1 MYICD
6 LKFSMESSTISSF
19 KKIIANCQEVF
30 LKKNQDYGMSW
41 TIMRLSSLTD
51 QIFIKAKR
59 IRNIQESQQN
69 IIGDS
74 QEDEFHSII
83 NYCIMAM
90 IIATNTEDKLESMQF
105 EQLKSNYDIIVKDTL
120 DLLTRKNTD
129 YGEVWRDMRVSS
141 MTDIILAKLL
151 RIKQIEDNQ
160 GSTTISEGAYSNYQ
174 DILNYS
180 IFGIIKLT
188 ENTSQ

>member
-1 MYICD
+1 
-6 LKFSMESSTISSF
+6 MENTTINSF

-51 QIFIKAKR
+51 QIYIKAKR
-59 IRNIQESQQN
+59 IRNIQESKRN
-69 IIGDS
+69 VIGDS
-74 QEDEFHSII
+74 QQDEFHSII
-83 NYCIMAM
+83 TYCIMAM
-90 IIATNTEDKLESMQF
+90 IIATNKQEGLESMSF
-105 EQLKSNYDIIVKDTL
+105 DELKSRYSEIVNDTL
-120 DLLTRKNTD
+120 DLLSRKNTD

-160 GSTTISEGAYSNYQ
+160 GETTISEGAYSNYQ

-180 IFGIIKLT
+180 IFCIIQL
-188 ENTSQ
+188 SDGSDLDS

>member
-1 MYICD
+1 
-6 LKFSMESSTISSF
+6 MENTTINSF

-51 QIFIKAKR
+51 QIYIKAKR
-59 IRNIQESQQN
+59 IRNIQESKRN
-69 IIGDS
+69 VIGDT
-74 QEDEFHSII
+74 QQDEFHSII

-90 IIATNTEDKLESMQF
+90 IIATNNLKGLESMSF
-105 EQLKSNYDIIVKDTL
+105 EELKSRYSEIVNDTL
-120 DLLTRKNTD
+120 DLLSRKNTD

-160 GSTTISEGAYSNYQ
+160 GETTISEGAYSNYQ

-180 IFGIIKLT
+180 IFCIIQLSDFP
-188 ENTSQ
+188 NLDS

>member
-1 MYICD
+1 M
-6 LKFSMESSTISSF
+6 KNSTEISF
-19 KKIIANCQEVF
+19 KKIIADCKDVF
-30 LKKNQDYGMSW
+30 LKKNQDYGISW

-59 IRNIQESQQN
+59 IRNIQESKKN
-69 IIGDS
+69 VIGDT
-74 QEDEFHSII
+74 QEEEFHSII

-90 IIATNTEDKLESMQF
+90 IIASHEEQRLSAMLFED
-105 EQLKSNYDIIVKDTL
+105 LKTSYEEIVDDTL
-120 DLLTRKNTD
+120 NLLKRKNTD

-160 GSTTISEGAYSNYQ
+160 GQTSISEGAYSNYQ

-180 IFGIIKLT
+180 IFCIIKLSE
-188 ENTSQ
+188 ENLG

>member
-1 MYICD
+1 M
-6 LKFSMESSTISSF
+6 KNSTEISF
-19 KKIIANCQEVF
+19 KKIIADCKDVF
-30 LKKNQDYGMSW
+30 LKKNQDYGISW

-59 IRNIQESQQN
+59 IRNIQESKKN
-69 IIGDS
+69 VIGDT
-74 QEDEFHSII
+74 QEEEFHSII

-90 IIATNTEDKLESMQF
+90 IIASHEEQRLSAMLFED
-105 EQLKSNYDIIVKDTL
+105 LKTSYEEIVDDTL
-120 DLLTRKNTD
+120 NLLQRKNTD

-160 GSTTISEGAYSNYQ
+160 GQTSISEGAYSNYQ

-180 IFGIIKLT
+180 IFCIIKLSE
-188 ENTSQ
+188 ENLG

>member
-1 MYICD
+1 
-6 LKFSMESSTISSF
+6 MENSTISLF
-19 KKIIANCQEVF
+19 KKIIGNCQDVF
-30 LKKNQDYGMSW
+30 FKKNEDYGMSW
-41 TIMRLSSLTD
+41 IIMRLSSLTD

-59 IRNIQESQQN
+59 IRNIQETN
-69 IIGDS
+69 RNLIGDS

-90 IIATNTEDKLESMQF
+90 IIATQTSEELESMTLI
-105 EQLKSNYDIIVKDTL
+105 ELKKKYEVIVADTL
-120 DLLTRKNTD
+120 DLLERKNTD

-160 GSTTISEGAYSNYQ
+160 GETTISEGAYSNYQ

-180 IFGIIKLT
+180 IFCIIQLSNSGK
-188 ENTSQ
+188 

>member
-1 MYICD
+1 
-6 LKFSMESSTISSF
+6 MENSTINSF

-51 QIFIKAKR
+51 QIYIKAKR
-59 IRNIQESQQN
+59 IRNIQESKRN
-69 IIGDS
+69 VIGDS
-74 QEDEFHSII
+74 QHDEFHSII

-90 IIATNTEDKLESMQF
+90 IIATQKQDSIESISF
-105 EQLKSNYDIIVKDTL
+105 EELKSRYEVIVNDTL
-120 DLLTRKNTD
+120 DLLSRKNTD

-160 GSTTISEGAYSNYQ
+160 GETMISEGAYSNYQ

-180 IFGIIKLT
+180 IFCIILL
-188 ENTSQ
+188 SDSPVLD

>member
-1 MYICD
+1 MN
-6 LKFSMESSTISSF
+6 MENTTINSF

-51 QIFIKAKR
+51 QIYIKAKR
-59 IRNIQESQQN
+59 IRNIQESKRN
-69 IIGDS
+69 VIGDS
-74 QEDEFHSII
+74 QQDEFHSII

-90 IIATNTEDKLESMQF
+90 IIAKNNLEGLESMSF
-105 EQLKSNYDIIVKDTL
+105 EELKARYTEIVNDTL
-120 DLLTRKNTD
+120 DLLSRKNTD

-160 GSTTISEGAYSNYQ
+160 GETTISEGAYSNYQ

-180 IFGIIKLT
+180 IFCIIQLS
-188 ENTSQ
+188 EGSNLDS

>member
-1 MYICD
+1 
-6 LKFSMESSTISSF
+6 MENTTINSF

-51 QIFIKAKR
+51 QIYIKAKR
-59 IRNIQESQQN
+59 IRNIQESKRN
-69 IIGDS
+69 VIGDS
-74 QEDEFHSII
+74 QQDEFHSII

-90 IIATNTEDKLESMQF
+90 IIATNKQEGLESMSF
-105 EQLKSNYDIIVKDTL
+105 DELKSRYSEIVNDTL
-120 DLLTRKNTD
+120 DLLSRKNTD

-160 GSTTISEGAYSNYQ
+160 GETTISEGAYSNYQ

-180 IFGIIKLT
+180 IFCIIQL
-188 ENTSQ
+188 SDSPYLDS

>member
-1 MYICD
+1 
-6 LKFSMESSTISSF
+6 MENTTINSF

-51 QIFIKAKR
+51 QIYIKAKR
-59 IRNIQESQQN
+59 IRNIQESKRN
-69 IIGDS
+69 VIGDT
-74 QEDEFHSII
+74 QQDEFHSII

-90 IIATNTEDKLESMQF
+90 IIATNNLKGKLESMSF
-105 EQLKSNYDIIVKDTL
+105 EELKSRYSEIVNDTL
-120 DLLTRKNTD
+120 DLLSRKNTD

-160 GSTTISEGAYSNYQ
+160 GETTISEGAYSNYQ

-180 IFGIIKLT
+180 IFCIIQLSDFP
-188 ENTSQ
+188 NLDS

>member
-1 MYICD
+1 
-6 LKFSMESSTISSF
+6 MENTTINSF

-51 QIFIKAKR
+51 QIYIKAKR
-59 IRNIQESQQN
+59 IRNIQESKRN
-69 IIGDS
+69 VIGDS
-74 QEDEFHSII
+74 QQDEFHSII

-90 IIATNTEDKLESMQF
+90 IIATNKLEGLESMSF
-105 EQLKSNYDIIVKDTL
+105 EELKSRYEEIVNDTL
-120 DLLTRKNTD
+120 DLLSRKNTD

-160 GSTTISEGAYSNYQ
+160 GETTISEGAYSNYQ

-180 IFGIIKLT
+180 IFCIIQLSDFP
-188 ENTSQ
+188 NLDS

>member
-1 MYICD
+1 
-6 LKFSMESSTISSF
+6 MENTTINSF

-51 QIFIKAKR
+51 QIYIKAKR
-59 IRNIQESQQN
+59 IRNIQESKRN
-69 IIGDS
+69 VIGDS
-74 QEDEFHSII
+74 QQDEFHSII

-90 IIATNTEDKLESMQF
+90 IIATNKPEGLESMSF
-105 EQLKSNYDIIVKDTL
+105 EALKARYTEIVNDTL
-120 DLLTRKNTD
+120 DLLSRKNTD

-160 GSTTISEGAYSNYQ
+160 GETTISEGAYSNYQ

-180 IFGIIKLT
+180 IFCIIQLS
-188 ENTSQ
+188 EGSNLDS

>member
-1 MYICD
+1 M
-6 LKFSMESSTISSF
+6 KNSTEISF
-19 KKIIANCQEVF
+19 KKIIADCKDVF
-30 LKKNQDYGMSW
+30 LKKNQDYGISW

-59 IRNIQESQQN
+59 IRNIQESKKN
-69 IIGDS
+69 VIGDT
-74 QEDEFHSII
+74 QEEEFHSII

-90 IIATNTEDKLESMQF
+90 IIASHEEQRLSAMLFED
-105 EQLKSNYDIIVKDTL
+105 LKTSYEEIVDDTL
-120 DLLTRKNTD
+120 NLLKRKNTD

-160 GSTTISEGAYSNYQ
+160 GQTSISEGAYSNYQ

-180 IFGIIKLT
+180 IFCIIKLS
-188 ENTSQ
+188 E

>member
-1 MYICD
+1 
-6 LKFSMESSTISSF
+6 MENSTIGSF
-19 KKIIANCQEVF
+19 KKIIATCQDVF

-59 IRNIQESQQN
+59 IRNIQESNQN

-90 IIATNTEDKLESMQF
+90 IISSTPADTLTSITF
-105 EQLKSNYDIIVKDTL
+105 EELKAKYEAIVGDTL
-120 DLLTRKNTD
+120 DLLIRKNTD

-141 MTDIILAKLL
+141 MTDIILTKLL
-151 RIKQIEDNQ
+151 RIKQIEDNE
-160 GSTTISEGAYSNYQ
+160 GTTTISEGSYSNYQ

-180 IFGIIKLT
+180 IFCIIQLSESK
-188 ENTSQ
+188 S

>member
-1 MYICD
+1 
-6 LKFSMESSTISSF
+6 MENSTIQSF
-19 KKIIANCQEVF
+19 HNIINHCRDIF

-59 IRNIQESQQN
+59 IRNIQESNQN
-69 IIGDS
+69 LVGDS

-90 IIATNTEDKLESMQF
+90 ILSDTQSQNIQDITLEKLKLE
-105 EQLKSNYDIIVKDTL
+105 YDKCVQDTL
-120 DLLTRKNTD
+120 ELLSKKNTD

-141 MTDIILAKLL
+141 MTDIILSKLL

-160 GSTTISEGAYSNYQ
+160 GSTLISEGSYSNYQ

-180 IFGIIKLT
+180 IFCIIQLS
-188 ENTSQ
+188 E

>member
-1 MYICD
+1 
-6 LKFSMESSTISSF
+6 LQLEFSMENSTITSF
-19 KKIIANCQEVF
+19 NKIIAHCQEVF

-90 IIATNTEDKLESMQF
+90 IIASNKEDKLESMQLD
-105 EQLKSNYDIIVKDTL
+105 QLKSSYDSVVKDTL
-120 DLLTRKNTD
+120 DLLSRKNTD

-160 GSTTISEGAYSNYQ
+160 GATTISEGAYSNYQ

-180 IFGIIKLT
+180 IFCIIQLA
-188 ENTSQ
+188 ESASQ